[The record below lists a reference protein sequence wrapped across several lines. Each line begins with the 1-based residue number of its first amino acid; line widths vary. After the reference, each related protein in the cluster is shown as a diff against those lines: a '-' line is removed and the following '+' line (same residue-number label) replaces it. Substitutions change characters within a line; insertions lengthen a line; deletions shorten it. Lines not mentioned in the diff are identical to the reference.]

1 MRIHHLNCI
10 SSCPLGG
17 HLMDGRSHGLRG
29 RLACHCLLL
38 ECADQLVL
46 VDTGFGLRDVAQ
58 PRTRLSAFFL
68 LLTSPAFREEMT
80 AIRQIERLGFD
91 PRDVRH
97 IVLSHLDFDHAGGL
111 DDFPQ
116 ARVHLL
122 AQERDAA
129 LARRTLL
136 DRMRYR
142 PQQWS
147 TQAQWRGYPLSSGE
161 RWQGFDCVRQLDG
174 LPPEILLV
182 PLLGHTLGHAAVAL
196 EGVRQGTSLL
206 YAADA
211 YFWHEEMDSTAP
223 RCTPGLRFYQTLMEK
238 DRGERL
244 SNQARL
250 RDLRRQAGAS
260 LEIFCA
266 HDPVEFERLSGRPLD
281 TPASRLH

>member
-1 MRIHHLNCI
+1 
-10 SSCPLGG
+10 
-17 HLMDGRSHGLRG
+17 MDGRSHGLRG

-38 ECADQLVL
+38 ELDDQLVL
-46 VDTGFGLRDVAQ
+46 IDTGLGLRDVAQ

-68 LLTSPAFREEMT
+68 ALTSPEFREEMT

-122 AQERDAA
+122 TRERDTA
-129 LARRTLL
+129 LARRTPL

-147 TQAQWRGYPLSSGE
+147 TQAQWRTYATPGGE

-196 EGVRQGTSLL
+196 DGVRSGASLL

-211 YFWHEEMDSTAP
+211 YFWHEEMDLVAP

-238 DRGERL
+238 DRP
-244 SNQARL
+244 ARL
-250 RDLRRQAGAS
+250 ENQQRLRELKRSAGS
-260 LEIFCA
+260 RVEIFCA
-266 HDPVEFERLSGRPLD
+266 HDPIEFERLSGRPLG
-281 TPASRLH
+281 TPAARLH